1 MQMLRR
7 AELLWLYQ
15 VGKYRH
21 VDNELTFSTTLV
33 DYLRTVRKRPL
44 TFLLIATHRRNASYY

>member
-15 VGKYRH
+15 YGKYRH
-21 VDNELTFSTTLV
+21 IDDELTFSAMQV